1 VKSQGDADPEVDMPL
16 AEGAGEMSLHQRIL
30 GDIEERILSGE
41 WPPGF
46 RIPFEVDLAEQYR
59 CSRMTVN
66 KALTQLAKTG
76 LIERRRK
83 SGSYVTQPLAQ
94 SAVLEIRD
102 IKLEVQ
108 SLGLPYDYKLSAK
121 ARRRSNAEDRS
132 RLGLDAAAPILDV
145 TCTHFAGH
153 RPFCVEQ
160 RLINLAAVPDA
171 AAETFEEM
179 APGPWL
185 LNRVPYGRAAHLE
198 QWFLYH
204 PRAPDLSRRAACAG
218 CQFHAVAAEI
228 ASNKL
233 LAYFFG
239 LAPESLGTSLVVVA
253 LKGVAAFA
261 TTLSFFGFLVSLLL
275 FTCPLAMAGF
285 LLRK

>member
-1 VKSQGDADPEVDMPL
+1 MVKLQDTDRAVKVPL
-16 AEGAGEMSLHQRIL
+16 AESTGDLSLHQRIL
-30 GDIEERILSGE
+30 GDIEDRILSGE

-46 RIPFEVDLAEQYR
+46 RIPFEVELAEQYK

-83 SGSYVTQPLAQ
+83 SGSYVTQPRAQ

-108 SLGLPYDYKLSAK
+108 SLGFTYDYRLTGKTQ
-121 ARRRSNAEDRS
+121 RRSSADDRS
-132 RLGLDAAAPILDV
+132 RLGLAAPAPVLEV
-145 TCTHFAGH
+145 TCTHFAGN

-171 AAETFEEM
+171 AAETFEEV

-185 LNRVPYGRAAHLE
+185 LNRVPWSAAEHTI
-198 QWFLYH
+198 
-204 PRAPDLSRRAACAG
+204 R
-218 CQFHAVAAEI
+218 AVAAD
-228 ASNKL
+228 
-233 LAYFFG
+233 
-239 LAPESLGTSLVVVA
+239 AP
-253 LKGVAAFA
+253 VAAA
-261 TTLSFFGFLVSLLL
+261 LGIAAGTACLTVERRTWSNGAHITHVRLIYPGEQHALVAN
-275 FTCPLAMAGF
+275 FTPSQP
-285 LLRK
+285 K

>member
-1 VKSQGDADPEVDMPL
+1 MGGTGKFLLGPNAYTKASKTVKSQGEADLEAVTPL

-30 GDIEERILSGE
+30 GDIEDRILSGE
-41 WPPGF
+41 WQPGF
-46 RIPFEVDLAEQYR
+46 RIPFEVDLAEQYK

-83 SGSYVTQPLAQ
+83 SGSYVTQPRAQ

-108 SLGLPYDYKLSAK
+108 SLGLAYDYRLSAK
-121 ARRRSNAEDRS
+121 ARRRSNADDRA
-132 RLGLDAAAPILDV
+132 RLGLEVAAPVLDII
-145 TCTHFAGH
+145 CTHFAGS

-171 AAETFEEM
+171 AEEDFEEM

-185 LNRVPYGRAAHLE
+185 LNRVPWSAAEHTI
-198 QWFLYH
+198 
-204 PRAPDLSRRAACAG
+204 R
-218 CQFHAVAAEI
+218 AVAANEPV
-228 ASNKL
+228 AAAL
-233 LAYFFG
+233 G
-239 LAPESLGTSLVVVA
+239 LAVGTPCLTVERRTWSNGSYITHVRLIYPGERHALVA
-253 LKGVAAFA
+253 NLTPSQPK
-261 TTLSFFGFLVSLLL
+261 
-275 FTCPLAMAGF
+275 
-285 LLRK
+285 

>member
-1 VKSQGDADPEVDMPL
+1 MVKSQHADLDADSALPG
-16 AEGAGEMSLHQRIL
+16 GASDLSLHQRIL
-30 GDIEERILSGE
+30 GDIEDRILSGE
-41 WPPGF
+41 WQPGF
-46 RIPFEVDLAEQYR
+46 RIPFEVDLAEQYK

-83 SGSYVTQPLAQ
+83 SGSYVTQPRAQ

-108 SLGLPYDYKLSAK
+108 SLGLAYDYKLSAK

-145 TCTHFAGH
+145 TCTHFAGN

-171 AAETFEEM
+171 ASESFEEV

-185 LNRVPYGRAAHLE
+185 LNRVPWSAAEHTI
-198 QWFLYH
+198 
-204 PRAPDLSRRAACAG
+204 R
-218 CQFHAVAAEI
+218 AVAAAEPVATALGI
-228 ASNKL
+228 AVGTACLTVERRTWSNGSYITHVRL
-233 LAYFFG
+233 IYPGERHA
-239 LAPESLGTSLVVVA
+239 LVA
-253 LKGVAAFA
+253 N
-261 TTLSFFGFLVSLLL
+261 
-275 FTCPLAMAGF
+275 FTPSQP
-285 LLRK
+285 K